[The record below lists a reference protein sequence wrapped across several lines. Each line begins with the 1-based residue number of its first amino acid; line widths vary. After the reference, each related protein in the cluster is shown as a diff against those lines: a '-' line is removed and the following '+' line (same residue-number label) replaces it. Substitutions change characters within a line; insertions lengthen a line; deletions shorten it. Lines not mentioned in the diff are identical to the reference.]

1 MFDFVANYL
10 RILRITYVFLKNRK
24 NLALSLEEL
33 GPAFIKLGQF
43 LSTRPDLIGVKL
55 ADSLGYLRD
64 KLPYFSFEIVKEI
77 IFEELGQ
84 DINQIFKEFRELPV
98 AAASI
103 AQVHEATTI
112 DGLKVAVKIR
122 RPGIE
127 KKLQNEVKVFYFI
140 AKKIELFFPKYKRLK
155 LTQVVQAIE
164 NSFKLELDLR
174 LEAAAADELHAN
186 NKIEYIHIP
195 KVFWLYTTEK
205 IFTMEWVDAI
215 SIYEKDK
222 LINYKIDL
230 TKLATNFAVMF
241 FNQAFVD
248 GFFHADLHQGNIM
261 VTTDGKIVLLDY
273 GIMGRIDYQNR
284 MYVAKILHG
293 FLNKDYHLIAEIHRQ
308 AGYINDKC
316 DLGQFSQACRAIG
329 EPIMNLQADKISI
342 AKLLGQLFKITEDFQ
357 METQPQ
363 LLFLQKTMIMVEGIG
378 KILSP
383 HDNLWILA
391 EPWIKEWAK
400 DNIAIEAKAKK
411 AIRAIV
417 QKIVQKLDK
426 LDI

>member
-1 MFDFVANYL
+1 MFNSIVNYL
-10 RILRITYVFLKNRK
+10 RILRIIYVFLKNKK
-24 NLALSLEEL
+24 NLALSFEEL

-43 LSTRPDLIGVKL
+43 LSTRPDLVGINM
-55 ADSLGYLRD
+55 ANSLGYLRD
-64 KLPYFSFEIVKEI
+64 KLSHFSFKLVKKI

-84 DINQIFKEFRELPV
+84 EINQIFKEFKEIPV

-112 DGLKVAVKIR
+112 DGLKVAVKVR

-127 KKLQNEVKVFYFI
+127 KKLQKEVKFFYFI
-140 AKKIELFFPKYKRLK
+140 AAKIEFFFPKYKRLK
-155 LTQVVQAIE
+155 LTEVIQTIE
-164 NSFKLELDLR
+164 TSFKLELDLR
-174 LEAAAADELHAN
+174 LEAAAADELLAN
-186 NKIEYIHIP
+186 NKMEYVHIP
-195 KVFWLYTTEK
+195 KVYWLYTAEK
-205 IFTMEWVDAI
+205 VFTMEWVDAI
-215 SIYEKDK
+215 SIYEREQ
-222 LINYKIDL
+222 LIDHEIDL

-261 VTTDGKIVLLDY
+261 VTKDGKIVLLDY
-273 GIMGRIDYQNR
+273 GIMGRVDYRNR
-284 MYVAKILHG
+284 IHVAKILHG
-293 FLNKDYHLIAEIHRQ
+293 FLNKDYHLIAEIHKQ

-316 DLGQFSQACRAIG
+316 NLGQFAQACRAIG
-329 EPIMNLQADKISI
+329 EPIMNLPANKISI

-383 HDNLWILA
+383 NDNLWILA

-400 DNIAIEAKAKK
+400 NNIAIEAKAAK
-411 AIRAIV
+411 AIKTII
-417 QKIVQKLDK
+417 QKLMQKLDS